1 MSSGEPGLPGQSRA
15 EWKAHWP
22 VVLAACGG
30 VALSTMNTYS
40 MGVFMH
46 PLEQQF
52 GWSRAAITSGQAMA
66 GVATVALAPFMGS
79 VIDRLGPRRIGLAG
93 AALHCTL
100 TSSLALTGPSIHSW
114 QGVWVLLALMNVMI
128 LPNVWAAAVSSVFSA
143 GRGLALAVTLCGSGI
158 GSMVTPVLAVH
169 LIDWFGW
176 RLAYPALA
184 WSWGLVV
191 IPLLFLFFRGARD
204 HGGSAGPQGV
214 PRAASVA
221 DKGGA
226 LATLLTARFAKL
238 ALATLLIATV
248 VVPLGVTLVPI
259 LSAGGLTRTKAAEI
273 AALMGLASI
282 TGRLTIGYL
291 LDHVAARVLAAV
303 AVCIPIVACALLIGA
318 PGSVL
323 AATAAVI
330 ATGLALGAE
339 LDIVAYLASRHFS
352 LGRFGLV
359 FGTLTG
365 LVTLG
370 GGGVGPLALNSVFDH
385 LHSYIPALWVAMPMC
400 LASSLLFLSLGAY
413 PVPAVDT
420 KP

>member
-1 MSSGEPGLPGQSRA
+1 MNSGEAAPPGQARA

-22 VVLAACGG
+22 VVLAAFGG

-40 MGVFMH
+40 MGVFMQ
-46 PLEQQF
+46 PLEHQF

-66 GVATVALAPFMGS
+66 GVTTVLLAPFMGA

-100 TSSLALTGPSIHSW
+100 TASLGLTGPSILSW
-114 QGVWVLLALMNVMI
+114 QAVWVLLALMNVMI
-128 LPNVWAAAVSSVFSA
+128 LPNVWAAAVTSVFSA
-143 GRGLALAVTLCGSGI
+143 GRGLALAVTLCGSGV

-169 LIDWFGW
+169 LIDRFGL
-176 RLAYPALA
+176 RLAYPALGL
-184 WSWGLVV
+184 SWALMV
-191 IPLLFLFFRGARD
+191 IPVLFLFFRGARRPD
-204 HGGSAGPQGV
+204 GPAKAIGAPQFV
-214 PRAASVA
+214 TAA
-221 DKGGA
+221 DRGGA

-238 ALATLLIATV
+238 ALATLLIAAV

-259 LSAGGLTRTKAAEI
+259 LSAGGMTRTRAAEI

-282 TGRLTIGYL
+282 AGRLTIGYL

-303 AVCIPIVACALLIGA
+303 AVCIPIIACVLLIAA
-318 PGSVL
+318 PGSVP
-323 AATAAVI
+323 ASTAAVLS
-330 ATGLALGAE
+330 TGLALGAE

-352 LGRFGLV
+352 LARFGLV

-370 GGGVGPLALNSVFDH
+370 GGGFGPLALNSTFDH
-385 LHSYIPALWVAMPMC
+385 LHSYLPALWVAIPMC
-400 LASSLLFLSLGAY
+400 LTSSLLFLSLGAY
-413 PVPAVDT
+413 PAPRPDAAS
-420 KP
+420 